1 MSIVDLEY
9 SMTNFVF
16 LTPKLIADGD
26 LHFQKRN
33 LGFLESN
40 FIFLFAIWNFSV
52 EVSNLICFLVSNLI
66 FRCVI
71 WVFLV
76 LNFIFLTAIRN
87 FSVELDF

>member
-26 LHFQKRN
+26 LRFQKLN

-40 FIFLFAIWNFSV
+40 FIFLFEIRIFVSKCRTSSV
-52 EVSNLICFLVSNLI
+52 F
-66 FRCVI
+66 
-71 WVFLV
+71 
-76 LNFIFLTAIRN
+76 
-87 FSVELDF
+87 